1 MLNTSCSIA
10 NPVRQVAAN
19 SGMVCNTI
27 GAPCPLVY
35 LYSHPIPC

>member
-1 MLNTSCSIA
+1 MLNISCSNA

-35 LYSHPIPC
+35 PYSHPIPC